1 MNRGRRTRAAWRVIA
16 LLGITLL
23 AAACGGRGDKTG
35 QADAA
40 VDGALP
46 VVWFS
51 ADKLDLQPPRCAS
64 AIVLEAESGTVLYAH
79 NEHARR
85 PPASVAKTMLELVV
99 LDEVEAGRLALTDS
113 IRVSAWASRIGG
125 SQVYLSQGEVFSLE
139 EMLHAIVIASAND
152 ACVAVAEHIAGTA
165 DGFVEMMNE
174 RAQKM
179 GLKETYFI
187 NTHGLDDEPGE
198 GNVTSAH
205 DLAQIARELVRHE
218 HVLEWSSIPEAPFR
232 NGTFRLINTN
242 KMLGDFQGMDGLKT
256 GFTNK
261 AGFCLSATA
270 ERKGLRLISVV
281 MGAQT
286 SRIRFQETARLL
298 AAGFNGVARVAATKR
313 GGDLGLEAM
322 VLRSQGHV
330 IRPQAGQDVTIYVP
344 RSRQDQ
350 VRKDVRLDKK
360 ISAPLKQG
368 QRVGSIEVHVGDE
381 LVATVPAVSNEAVE
395 AKGWRA
401 WLARKFGG

>member
-1 MNRGRRTRAAWRVIA
+1 MNRGRRTRAAWLVIA
-16 LLGITLL
+16 FVSFTLT
-23 AAACGGRGDKTG
+23 AAACGSRESDVAK
-35 QADAA
+35 ADAA
-40 VDGALP
+40 IDGVGP

-51 ADKLDLQPPRCAS
+51 AEKINLQPPRCAS
-64 AIVLEAESGTVLYAH
+64 AIVLEVDSGTILYAY

-125 SQVYLSQGEVFSLE
+125 SQVYLSEGEVFSLE

-256 GFTNK
+256 GFTDK

-270 ERKGLRLISVV
+270 ERKGLRLVSVV

-298 AAGFNGVARVAATKR
+298 AAGFNGVARVAATKK